1 MTPTLACTSLAFDD
15 RPLEAAL
22 EAVAA
27 LGFVTVDLG
36 AQEGWAHVQPS
47 VLAARPSSEMA
58 RIERALAAAGL
69 VVVALNASVGPDP
82 TAEEQ
87 RIRISALIELAERLG
102 SGSVTLR
109 GPAAGLTVEEATARL
124 APVLEIASQ
133 TEVKLTLEVHK
144 GRITELPRDAAAL
157 AEATGLGLTLDPSHI
172 VAGPAAGAGLDE
184 LTPYTEHVH
193 VRDARADTLEV
204 SIGEGVVPFAE
215 IFSSLAARG
224 YDGTLSIEYIE
235 GTTGRTLEDD
245 LVCAG
250 VFVRDH
256 WPGPMIG
263 ASNLAD
269 VPA

>member
-1 MTPTLACTSLAFDD
+1 M
-15 RPLEAAL
+15 
-22 EAVAA
+22 V
-27 LGFVTVDLG
+27 
-36 AQEGWAHVQPS
+36 
-47 VLAARPSSEMA
+47 

-69 VVVALNASVGPDP
+69 VAVALNASVGPDP
-82 TAEEQ
+82 TADEQ

-109 GPAAGLTVEEATARL
+109 GPAAGVTVEEATARL

-133 TEVKLTLEVHK
+133 TQVKLTLEVHK

-184 LTPYTEHVH
+184 LMPYTEHVH

-215 IFSSLAARG
+215 IFSNLAGRG
-224 YDGTLSIEYIE
+224 YDGALSIEYIE
-235 GTTGRTLEDD
+235 GTTSRTLEDD

-256 WPGPMIG
+256 WPGPIGG